1 MADIIEKSAQQDEPV
16 VSSSEPKQ
24 IQEPAFVRPPVDLIQ
39 DIKDGINYILFN
51 PNASLIVG
59 PLLLILE
66 SAALKIITKKIA
78 YTEIDYE
85 AYMEQIE
92 MISYQGNHNY
102 TEIRGGTGPL
112 VYPAG
117 HVFIYKMMYWLTG
130 GSEDIYNGQVF
141 FRYIYLVTM
150 ALQFICYNTLELPPW
165 CMILACLSKRL
176 HSIYVLRL
184 FNDCFTTLFMVL
196 TVTLLLIS
204 SKIDNSKWKMKSML
218 TLLCSLCYTIAVSI
232 KMNALLYLPGLLIS
246 IFILTNNNIILCL
259 LNGILMVA
267 WQVLIALPFLK
278 TYPWEYING
287 AFNFRRQ
294 FMYVWSVNWQFMD
307 EETFSDALFQ
317 KSLLV
322 SQIVLTITV
331 ILLKYPGIFHDIFSS
346 INFTKKQANSV
357 KNPTSTVAFMLIMS
371 NFVGIIFSRSLHY
384 QFLSWYHWTI
394 PILMHWSGLPVYI
407 GPIWY
412 LCHEYC
418 WNSYP
423 PNSNASLLL
432 FICNCTLVMLIFVK
446 QFPNKVDD
454 ERLQEKKSK

>member
-1 MADIIEKSAQQDEPV
+1 
-16 VSSSEPKQ
+16 
-24 IQEPAFVRPPVDLIQ
+24 
-39 DIKDGINYILFN
+39 
-51 PNASLIVG
+51 
-59 PLLLILE
+59 
-66 SAALKIITKKIA
+66 
-78 YTEIDYE
+78 
-85 AYMEQIE
+85 
-92 MISYQGNHNY
+92 
-102 TEIRGGTGPL
+102 
-112 VYPAG
+112 
-117 HVFIYKMMYWLTG
+117 
-130 GSEDIYNGQVF
+130 
-141 FRYIYLVTM
+141 
-150 ALQFICYNTLELPPW
+150 
-165 CMILACLSKRL
+165 
-176 HSIYVLRL
+176 
-184 FNDCFTTLFMVL
+184 
-196 TVTLLLIS
+196 
-204 SKIDNSKWKMKSML
+204 ML